1 MQPGEPHNL
10 VEVLSRLDMASKR
23 GAVNEQRHYER
34 YSVRQSAI
42 LEPLN
47 PIDGNREPIMID
59 IREVSLVGIGF
70 LSQAPVELNSLW
82 RIRFIDEK
90 VFIGSQPAFICH
102 TQMVQDGLYMIGA
115 QFAIEP
121 VMLQVLGV
129 PTELFLK
136 EQYHQNE
143 GADYSD
149 FLSPDE
155 LD

>member
-10 VEVLSRLDMASKR
+10 VEVLSRLDLTSTR
-23 GAVNEQRHYER
+23 GCVREQRRFDR
-34 YSVRQSAI
+34 YPVRQSAI

-47 PIDGNREPIMID
+47 PIDRNHESLMVN
-59 IREVSLVGIGF
+59 IREMSLVGVGF
-70 LSQAPVELNSLW
+70 LSQEPVELNSIW

-90 VFIGSQPAFICH
+90 VFIGSQPAHVCH
-102 TQMVQDGLYMIGA
+102 TQMVQDGLYMVGA

-121 VMLQVLGV
+121 ILLQVLGV
-129 PTELFLK
+129 PAESFLK
-136 EQYHQNE
+136 EQYHQTE

-149 FLSPDE
+149 FLPPDE